1 MTVKLIVDSAC
12 DIQASEAEKL
22 GIIVLPL
29 IVRFDQTEYEDGLTL
44 THEDF
49 YKKLSESDNLPTT
62 SQLAPA
68 AFAKV
73 FEEVSAANDTAVVIT
88 VSAKLSGTYQSAMIA
103 ASEYQ
108 NIFVVDSANVC
119 IGERI
124 LVERALA
131 LREEQLSAEQIAEKL
146 NEEKQ
151 HVVLFALLDT
161 LIYLKKGGRISPTT
175 AFAGELLSVKPLVS
189 VEEGEVKLIGKA
201 RGMKKGNRLLNEK
214 IAQSGGIDFGS
225 PFSLAYSG
233 LSRERLDEYLTD
245 SADLWTA
252 AGTDPLPIA
261 TVGSVIGTHVG
272 PNGIAVDFFH
282 K

>member
-252 AGTDPLPIA
+252 AGADPLPIA

-272 PNGIAVDFFH
+272 PNGIAVAFFH